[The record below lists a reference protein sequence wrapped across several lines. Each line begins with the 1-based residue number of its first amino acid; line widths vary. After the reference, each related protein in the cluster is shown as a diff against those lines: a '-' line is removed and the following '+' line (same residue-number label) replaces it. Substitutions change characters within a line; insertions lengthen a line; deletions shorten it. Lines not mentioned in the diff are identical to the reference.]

1 MESERQKEIER
12 ERQLASG
19 TKAREATVLNK
30 RPFLPKQSD
39 RGPVRPHDFTFH
51 TDLRSEERQKFD
63 QRIKEKEAEMEA
75 AKQQVSLITTTMRL
89 RGHLLFMLFRKW
101 PHLTFHLSKLEHF
114 KYSVW

>member
-1 MESERQKEIER
+1 MLTYIEKYYNTFSLQLYQKDKEIRAKLESERQREIER

-39 RGPVRPHDFTFH
+39 RGPLRPQDFTFH

-75 AKQQVSLITTTMRL
+75 AKQQVSYKR
-89 RGHLLFMLFRKW
+89 
-101 PHLTFHLSKLEHF
+101 PQ
-114 KYSVW
+114 